1 MEYLAGEEMPT
12 DSKNAAVAVLV
23 VEDHF
28 LTRTGLKLIVDS
40 GPHCRVVGEAE
51 NGVQAIERAAELSPH
66 IILMDV
72 AMPEMDGIEAA
83 RHIKESNPSIG
94 IIMLSSNEHEE
105 AICAS
110 LAAGASGYCLKDV
123 QPERLYA
130 AIRSVHEGDVWLD
143 AAIAAKVLKYHTAS
157 ASGAAGG
164 GSSAAGAANA
174 FGAAANTGTSVAS
187 PGAAQSGAS
196 GAAVPGAAAAASPT
210 AGGPKMPLLSARE
223 SEVIHLLVEGLSN
236 QEIADRLVI
245 SLPTAKSHV
254 RSILNKLAV
263 DDRTQAAV
271 QAMRRGLV

>member
-1 MEYLAGEEMPT
+1 MPT
-12 DSKNAAVAVLV
+12 DSKSAVADVLV
-23 VEDHF
+23 VDDHF
-28 LTRTGLKLIVDS
+28 LTRTGLKLIVDA

-51 NGVQAIERAAELSPH
+51 TGVEAVARAAQLTPH

-72 AMPEMDGIEAA
+72 SMPKMDGIEAA
-83 RHIKESNPSIG
+83 RRIKESHPAMG
-94 IIMLSSNEHEE
+94 IIMLSSNENEE

-123 QPERLYA
+123 RPERLYA
-130 AIRSVHEGDVWLD
+130 AICSVHEGDVWLD
-143 AAIAAKVLKYHTAS
+143 AAIAAKVLKYHVATEAFTISPATGAS
-157 ASGAAGG
+157 GNPRAVQSGAADGATNL
-164 GSSAAGAANA
+164 SSSPGIGAGAAGSGTA
-174 FGAAANTGTSVAS
+174 GSGGLAAGS
-187 PGAAQSGAS
+187 GSGAR
-196 GAAVPGAAAAASPT
+196 
-210 AGGPKMPLLSARE
+210 KMPLLSARE